1 MKREDKNAVIDQL
14 KEQINNSKHF
24 YLADIGGLNAS
35 ETSALRR
42 QCYQD
47 SVSLVVAKNKLLREA
62 MAKADGDFEELYNI
76 LAGPT
81 SIMFSETGN
90 VPAKLIRDFL
100 KKNKKG
106 KPALKGAYVEESV
119 YLGIDQ
125 LDVLIAVK
133 SKEELLGDIIAL
145 LQSPMGNVMSSL
157 DSGKNILAGVVK
169 TLSTR
174 EN

>member
-1 MKREDKNAVIDQL
+1 MKREDKNALIDQL

-24 YLADIGGLNAS
+24 YIADIGGLNAA

-42 QCYQD
+42 QCFQD
-47 SVSLVVAKNKLLREA
+47 NIVITVAKNTLLREA
-62 MAKADGDFEELYNI
+62 MAKAEGNFEDLYGI
-76 LAGPT
+76 LSGPT

-90 VPAKLIRDFL
+90 QPAKLIKDFL

-106 KPALKGAYVEESV
+106 KPVFKGAFVEESV
-119 YLGIDQ
+119 YIGADQ
-125 LDVLIAVK
+125 LDILFALK
-133 SKEELLGDIIAL
+133 SKEELVADVIAL
-145 LQSPMGNVMSSL
+145 LQSPMRNVLSAL

-169 TLSTR
+169 ILSEK

>member
-14 KEQINNSKHF
+14 KERINNSKHF
-24 YLADIGGLNAS
+24 YIADIGGLDAA

-42 QCYQD
+42 QWYQD
-47 SVSLVVAKNKLLREA
+47 GVGLIVAKNTLLREA
-62 MAKADGDFEELYNI
+62 MAKAEGDFEELYSI

-90 VPAKLIRDFL
+90 VPAKLIKDFL
-100 KKNKKG
+100 KNNKKG
-106 KPALKGAYVEESV
+106 KPILKGAFVEESV
-119 YLGIDQ
+119 YIGEDQ

-133 SKEELLGDIIAL
+133 SKEELVADLIAL
-145 LQSPMGNVMSSL
+145 LQSPMRNLMSSL

-169 TLSTR
+169 TLSEK